1 LVADGYLTDIPLGSV
16 YSGVVILRGG
26 RIVLFLAELNHIECW
41 ETDIGNA
48 YWKPLSEEVYIIAG
62 LEVGE

>member
-26 RIVLFLAELNHIECW
+26 RIVLFLAE
-41 ETDIGNA
+41 TDIGNA